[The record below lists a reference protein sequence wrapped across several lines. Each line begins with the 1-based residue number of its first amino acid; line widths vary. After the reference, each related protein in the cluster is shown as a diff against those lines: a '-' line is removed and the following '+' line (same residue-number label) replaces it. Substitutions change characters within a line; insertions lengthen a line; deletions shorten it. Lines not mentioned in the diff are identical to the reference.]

1 MDIYGHS
8 CYKKGADCL
17 MLWILCRTFAGMTTI
32 GTLLIFAA
40 AIVLMVVAIARW
52 KVHPFLAIMGTA
64 ILLAV
69 LLGVPYTDIPDVIG
83 KGFGGV
89 FSGIALVIIL
99 GTLIGSVLEHTDGAV
114 ALARAVERVVGK
126 RHPRLAMMLIGW
138 IVSIPVFC
146 DSGFVLVSPIGKS
159 LAHRSGTSPV
169 PLMLALAAGLFAS
182 HVFIPP
188 TPGPVAAAG
197 MVGLEN
203 NLLLVIGM
211 GIVISLLSLIP
222 AYFFAGYI
230 GGHAK
235 ARPYDASSDAIII
248 EDEHR
253 CSATLAFLPI
263 VLPIV
268 LIALGSVAALMNMP
282 TDVAAIFTFL
292 GKPSIALIIAL
303 LSCLPLLM
311 QQKMTGQFYDITQ
324 SSLKTAGPIIFI
336 TAAGGVLGAVVV
348 ASGFVDIIKESGNSL
363 KVLGVVF
370 PFLIAAILKSAQ
382 GSSTVAI
389 TTTASM
395 MGMFSDSGSMMN
407 ALGFTT
413 PLAATLVVM
422 AIGAGAMTV
431 SHANDSYF
439 WVVTGFGG
447 IKAGDGYRTMTL
459 MTLIMGIT
467 AIALIALAAAL
478 LL

>member
-64 ILLAV
+64 IMLAV
-69 LLGVPYTDIPDVIG
+69 LLGVPYADIPDVIG

-159 LAHRSGTSPV
+159 LAHRSNTSPV

-222 AYFFAGYI
+222 AYFFAGHI
-230 GGHAK
+230 GKRVQA
-235 ARPYDASSDAIII
+235 AEPTSDVLAT

-268 LIALGSVAALMNMP
+268 LIALGSVAALVNMP
-282 TDVAAIFTFL
+282 TDVTAVFTFL

-348 ASGFVDIIKESGNSL
+348 ASGFVDIIKESGDSL

-395 MGMFSDSGSMMN
+395 MGMFSDSSSMMN

>member
-1 MDIYGHS
+1 
-8 CYKKGADCL
+8 
-17 MLWILCRTFAGMTTI
+17 MTTMS
-32 GTLLIFAA
+32 TLLLFAA
-40 AIVLMVVAIARW
+40 AIVLIVVAIAQWR
-52 KVHPFLAIMGTA
+52 VHPFLAILGTA
-64 ILLAV
+64 ILLAL
-69 LLGVPYTDIPDVIG
+69 LLGIPFTDIPDVIG
-83 KGFGGV
+83 KGFGSV
-89 FSGIALVIIL
+89 MSGIALVIIF
-99 GTLIGSVLEHTDGAV
+99 GTLIGSVLERTSGAV

-159 LAHRSGTSPV
+159 LAKRSGISPI

-197 MVGLEN
+197 MVGIEN
-203 NLLLVIGM
+203 NLLLVIALGA
-211 GIVISLLSLIP
+211 IISLLSLIP
-222 AYFFAGYI
+222 AYFFAGCV
-230 GGHAK
+230 GKKVEPAESSTEGQ
-235 ARPYDASSDAIII
+235 AS
-248 EDEHR
+248 EGEYP
-253 CSATLAFLPI
+253 CSATLAFMPI

-268 LIALGSVAALMNMP
+268 LMALGSAATLVP
-282 TDVAAIFTFL
+282 LPDSLTTALTFL
-292 GKPSIALIIAL
+292 GKPVIALIIAL

-311 QQKMTGQFYDITQ
+311 QTKMTSQFYDITQ

-348 ASGFVDIIKESGNSL
+348 ASGFVDIIKESGEAF
-363 KVLGVVF
+363 KALGVVF

-395 MGMFSDSGSMMN
+395 MGIFSDSGSMMN
-407 ALGFTT
+407 ALGFSS
-413 PLAATLVVM
+413 PLAAALVVM

-447 IKAGDGYRTMTL
+447 IKARDGYRTMTL
-459 MTLIMGIT
+459 MSLIMGLT
-467 AIALIALAAAL
+467 AIALIAIAAAL

>member
-1 MDIYGHS
+1 
-8 CYKKGADCL
+8 
-17 MLWILCRTFAGMTTI
+17 MTTI

-40 AIVLMVVAIARW
+40 AIILMVVAIARW
-52 KVHPFLAIMGTA
+52 KVHPFLAILGTA
-64 ILLAV
+64 ILLAA
-69 LLGVPYTDIPDVIG
+69 LLGVPFADIPDVIG

-89 FSGIALVIIL
+89 SSGIALVIIF
-99 GTLIGSVLEHTDGAV
+99 GTLIGSVLERTGGAV

-159 LAHRSGTSPV
+159 LARRSGISPV

-197 MVGLEN
+197 MTGLEN
-203 NLLLVIGM
+203 NLLLVIGL
-211 GIVISLLSLIP
+211 GIVVSLLSLIP
-222 AYFFAGYI
+222 AYFFTGRF
-230 GGHAK
+230 GK
-235 ARPYDASSDAIII
+235 ENSEPSELS
-248 EDEHR
+248 ENSKNSKNSEPSVS
-253 CSATLAFLPI
+253 CNATLAFLPI

-268 LIALGSVAALMNMP
+268 LMALGSVAALASLP
-282 TDVAAIFTFL
+282 AGVAATLTFL
-292 GKPSIALIIAL
+292 GKPVIALMIAL

-311 QQKMTGQFYDITQ
+311 QTEMTSKFYDITQ

-348 ASGFVDIIKESGNSL
+348 ASGFVDIIKESGDAL
-363 KVLGVVF
+363 KALGVVF
-370 PFLIAAILKSAQ
+370 PFIIAAILKSAQ

-395 MGMFSDSGSMMN
+395 MGMFNDSGSMMS
-407 ALGFTT
+407 ALGFTS
-413 PLAATLVVM
+413 PLAAALVVM

-447 IKAGDGYRTMTL
+447 IKARDGYRTMTL
-459 MTLIMGIT
+459 MTLIMGLT
-467 AIALIALAAAL
+467 AILIIALAAAIL
-478 LL
+478 L

>member
-1 MDIYGHS
+1 
-8 CYKKGADCL
+8 
-17 MLWILCRTFAGMTTI
+17 MTTI
-32 GTLLIFAA
+32 GTLLLFTA
-40 AIVLMVVAIARW
+40 AIVLMVVAIARF
-52 KVHPFLAIMGTA
+52 KVHPFLAILGTA
-64 ILLAV
+64 LLLAV
-69 LLGVPYTDIPDVIG
+69 LLGVPFTDIPDVIG

-89 FSGIALVIIL
+89 FSGIALVIIF
-99 GTLIGSVLEHTDGAV
+99 GTLIGSVLEHTGGAV

-159 LAHRSGTSPV
+159 LARRSGKSPV

-203 NLLLVIGM
+203 NLLLVIGL
-211 GIVISLLSLIP
+211 GAIISLLSLIP
-222 AYFFAGYI
+222 AYFFAGRVGTRVEAAETI
-230 GGHAK
+230 GDTLA
-235 ARPYDASSDAIII
+235 
-248 EDEHR
+248 DEQGKR
-253 CSATLAFLPI
+253 CNAALAFLPI

-268 LIALGSVAALMNMP
+268 LMALGSVSSLANLPQGLA
-282 TDVAAIFTFL
+282 TTFTFL
-292 GKPSIALIIAL
+292 GKPVIALIIAL

-311 QQKMTGQFYDITQ
+311 QQKLTGQFYDITQ
-324 SSLKTAGPIIFI
+324 ASLKTAGPIIFI
-336 TAAGGVLGAVVV
+336 TAAGGVLGAVVT
-348 ASGFVDIIKESGNSL
+348 ASGFVDIIKESGDSL
-363 KVLGVVF
+363 KALGVVF

-407 ALGFTT
+407 ALGFTS
-413 PLAATLVVM
+413 PLAAALVVM

-447 IKAGDGYRTMTL
+447 IKARDGYRTMTL

-467 AIALIALAAAL
+467 AIALIALAAAIL
-478 LL
+478 L

>member
-1 MDIYGHS
+1 MI
-8 CYKKGADCL
+8 
-17 MLWILCRTFAGMTTI
+17 LWILCRTFAVMTTI
-32 GTLLIFAA
+32 GTLLVFAA
-40 AIVLMVVAIARW
+40 AIILMVVAIARF
-52 KVHPFLAIMGTA
+52 KVHPFLAILGAA
-64 ILLAV
+64 ILLV
-69 LLGVPYTDIPDVIG
+69 LLLGIPYAEIPDIIG
-83 KGFGGV
+83 KGFGSV
-89 FSGIALVIIL
+89 MSGIALVIIF
-99 GTLIGSVLEHTDGAV
+99 GTLIGSVLERTGGAV

-159 LAHRSGTSPV
+159 LAKRSGTSPV

-203 NLLLVIGM
+203 NLLLVIALGV
-211 GIVISLLSLIP
+211 VISLLSLIP
-222 AYFFAGYI
+222 AYFFAGRV
-230 GGHAK
+230 GKGVEPAESTSVATPPDK
-235 ARPYDASSDAIII
+235 RP
-248 EDEHR
+248 
-253 CSATLAFLPI
+253 CSAVLSFLPI

-268 LIALGSVAALMNMP
+268 LMALGSVATLVNLP
-282 TDVAAIFTFL
+282 EGIAAVFTFL
-292 GKPSIALIIAL
+292 GKPVIALMIAL
-303 LSCLPLLM
+303 LSSLPLLM
-311 QQKMTGQFYDITQ
+311 QQKMTGQLYDITQ

-348 ASGFVDIIKESGNSL
+348 ASGFVDIIKESGEAL
-363 KVLGVVF
+363 KTLGVVF

-407 ALGFTT
+407 ALGFTS
-413 PLAATLVVM
+413 PLAAALVVM

-447 IKAGDGYRTMTL
+447 IKARDGYRTMTL
-459 MTLIMGIT
+459 MTLIMGLT

>member
-1 MDIYGHS
+1 
-8 CYKKGADCL
+8 
-17 MLWILCRTFAGMTTI
+17 MTTI
-32 GTLLIFAA
+32 STLIIFAA
-40 AIVLMVVAIARW
+40 AIILMVVAIARF
-52 KVHPFLAIMGTA
+52 KVHPFLAILGTA
-64 ILLAV
+64 LLLAA
-69 LLGVPYTDIPDVIG
+69 LLGVPFADIPDVIG
-83 KGFGGV
+83 KGFGGM
-89 FSGIALVIIL
+89 FSGIALVIIF
-99 GTLIGSVLEHTDGAV
+99 GMLIGSILERTGAAV
-114 ALARAVERVVGK
+114 ALARAVERMVGK
-126 RHPRLAMMLIGW
+126 RHPRLAMILIGW

-159 LAHRSGTSPV
+159 LAQRSGLSPV

-203 NLLLVIGM
+203 NLLLVIGL
-211 GIVISLLSLIP
+211 GAVISLLSLIP
-222 AYFFAGYI
+222 AYFFAGRVGKHCKDYSEDSKVSENSENLPPRVN
-230 GGHAK
+230 AVLSFL
-235 ARPYDASSDAIII
+235 PII
-248 EDEHR
+248 
-253 CSATLAFLPI
+253 LPI
-263 VLPIV
+263 VLM
-268 LIALGSVAALMNMP
+268 ALGSVASLASLPENI
-282 TDVAAIFTFL
+282 AAVFTFL
-292 GKPSIALIIAL
+292 GKPVIALMIAL

-311 QQKMTGQFYDITQ
+311 RQKMTKEFYDITQ

-348 ASGFVDIIKESGNSL
+348 ASGFVDIIKESGDSL
-363 KVLGVVF
+363 KMLGVFF

-407 ALGFTT
+407 ALGFTS
-413 PLAATLVVM
+413 PLAAALVVM

-447 IKAGDGYRTMTL
+447 IKARDGYRTMTL

-467 AIALIALAAAL
+467 AIVLIALAATFL
-478 LL
+478 L

>member
-1 MDIYGHS
+1 
-8 CYKKGADCL
+8 
-17 MLWILCRTFAGMTTI
+17 MTTI
-32 GTLLIFAA
+32 STLLLLAA
-40 AIVLMVVAIARW
+40 AIILMVVAIA
-52 KVHPFLAIMGTA
+52 KFKIHPFLSILGTA
-64 ILLAV
+64 LLLAV
-69 LLGVPYTDIPDVIG
+69 LLGIPIADIPDVIS

-89 FSGIALVIIL
+89 ASGIALIIIF
-99 GTLIGSVLEHTDGAV
+99 GTLIGSILERTGGAV
-114 ALARAVERVVGK
+114 ALARGVERAVGK

-159 LAHRSGTSPV
+159 LAQRSSISPV

-203 NLLLVIGM
+203 NLLLVIGL
-211 GIVISLLSLIP
+211 GVVISLLSLIP
-222 AYFFAGYI
+222 AYWFAGRV
-230 GGHAK
+230 GK
-235 ARPYDASSDAIII
+235 RVEFFLEKSENSEVS
-248 EDEHR
+248 EDFESQHPGV
-253 CSATLAFLPI
+253 SATLAFLPI

-268 LIALGSVAALMNMP
+268 LMALGSVAALVDLP
-282 TDVAAIFTFL
+282 QGLATAFTFL
-292 GKPSIALIIAL
+292 GKPVIALMIAL

-324 SSLKTAGPIIFI
+324 TSLKTAGPIIFI
-336 TAAGGVLGAVVV
+336 TAAGGVLGAVVT
-348 ASGFVDIIKESGNSL
+348 ASGFVDIIKESGDSL
-363 KVLGVVF
+363 KMLGVVF

-395 MGMFSDSGSMMN
+395 MGMFSDTGSMMN
-407 ALGFTT
+407 ALGFTS
-413 PLAATLVVM
+413 PLAAALVVM

-447 IKAGDGYRTMTL
+447 IKARDGYRTMTL
-459 MTLIMGIT
+459 MTLIMGLT
-467 AIALIALAAAL
+467 AIILIALAAAIL
-478 LL
+478 L

>member
-1 MDIYGHS
+1 MS
-8 CYKKGADCL
+8 A
-17 MLWILCRTFAGMTTI
+17 I
-32 GTLLIFAA
+32 GSLLLFAA
-40 AIVLMVVAIARW
+40 VILLMVVAIARF
-52 KVHPFLAIMGTA
+52 KVHPFLSILGASL
-64 ILLAV
+64 LLAV
-69 LLGVPYTDIPDVIG
+69 LLDVPFAEIPDVIG

-89 FSGIALVIIL
+89 FSGIALVIIF
-99 GTLIGSVLEHTDGAV
+99 GTLIGSVLERTGGAV

-126 RHPRLAMMLIGW
+126 RHPRLAMLLIGW

-146 DSGFVLVSPIGKS
+146 DSGFVLVSPIGRS
-159 LAHRSGTSPV
+159 LARRSGTSPV

-203 NLLLVIGM
+203 NLLLVIGL
-211 GIVISLLSLIP
+211 GVVISLLSLIP

-230 GGHAK
+230 GKRVAATEPTAENLATDNDGK
-235 ARPYDASSDAIII
+235 
-248 EDEHR
+248 
-253 CSATLAFLPI
+253 CSAAMAFLPI
-263 VLPIV
+263 ILPIV
-268 LIALGSVAALMNMP
+268 LMALGSVASLMNLP
-282 TDVAAIFTFL
+282 TDVAAVLTFL
-292 GKPSIALIIAL
+292 GKPTIALMIAL
-303 LSCLPLLM
+303 LSCLPLLSR
-311 QQKMTGQFYDITQ
+311 QKMLGKFSDITET
-324 SSLKTAGPIIFI
+324 SLKTAGPIIFI
-336 TAAGGVLGAVVV
+336 TAAGGVLGNVVV
-348 ASGFVDIIKESGNSL
+348 ASGFVDVIKEFSGSL
-363 KVLGVVF
+363 SALGVVF

-395 MGMFSDSGSMMN
+395 MGMFSDSGSMMS
-407 ALGFTT
+407 ALGFTS

-447 IKAGDGYRTMTL
+447 IKPRDGYRTMTL
-459 MTLIMGIT
+459 MTLLMGIT
-467 AIALIALAAAL
+467 AIILIALAAAL
-478 LL
+478 FL

>member
-1 MDIYGHS
+1 MI
-8 CYKKGADCL
+8 
-17 MLWILCRTFAGMTTI
+17 LWILCRTFAVMTTI
-32 GTLLIFAA
+32 GTLLVFAA
-40 AIVLMVVAIARW
+40 AIILMVVAIARF
-52 KVHPFLAIMGTA
+52 KVHPFLAILGAA
-64 ILLAV
+64 ILLV
-69 LLGVPYTDIPDVIG
+69 LLLGIPYAEIPDVIG
-83 KGFGGV
+83 KGFGSV
-89 FSGIALVIIL
+89 MSGIALVIIF
-99 GTLIGSVLEHTDGAV
+99 GTLIGSVLERTGGAV

-159 LAHRSGTSPV
+159 LAKRSGTSPV

-203 NLLLVIGM
+203 NLLLVIALGV
-211 GIVISLLSLIP
+211 VISLLSLIP
-222 AYFFAGYI
+222 AYFFAGRV
-230 GGHAK
+230 GKGVEPAESTSVVTPPDK
-235 ARPYDASSDAIII
+235 RP
-248 EDEHR
+248 
-253 CSATLAFLPI
+253 CSAVLSFLPI

-268 LIALGSVAALMNMP
+268 LMALGSVATLVNLPEGIA
-282 TDVAAIFTFL
+282 TVFTFL
-292 GKPSIALIIAL
+292 GKPVIALMIAL

-311 QQKMTGQFYDITQ
+311 QQKMTGQLYDITQ

-348 ASGFVDIIKESGNSL
+348 ASGFVDIIKESGEAL
-363 KVLGVVF
+363 KTLGVVF

-407 ALGFTT
+407 ALGFTS
-413 PLAATLVVM
+413 PLAAALVVM

-447 IKAGDGYRTMTL
+447 IKARDGYRTMTL
-459 MTLIMGIT
+459 MTLIMGLT
-467 AIALIALAAAL
+467 AIALITLAAAL

>member
-1 MDIYGHS
+1 
-8 CYKKGADCL
+8 
-17 MLWILCRTFAGMTTI
+17 MTTI

-40 AIVLMVVAIARW
+40 AIILMVVAIARW
-52 KVHPFLAIMGTA
+52 KVHPFLAILGTA
-64 ILLAV
+64 ILLAA
-69 LLGVPYTDIPDVIG
+69 LLGVPFADIPDVIG

-89 FSGIALVIIL
+89 SSGIALVIIF
-99 GTLIGSVLEHTDGAV
+99 GTLIGSVLEHTGGAV

-159 LAHRSGTSPV
+159 LARRSGISPV

-197 MVGLEN
+197 MTGLEN
-203 NLLLVIGM
+203 NLLLVIGL
-211 GIVISLLSLIP
+211 GIVVSLLSLIP
-222 AYFFAGYI
+222 AYFFTSRFGK
-230 GGHAK
+230 GNSE
-235 ARPYDASSDAIII
+235 PSESS
-248 EDEHR
+248 ENSKSSENSVS
-253 CSATLAFLPI
+253 CNATLAFLPI

-268 LIALGSVAALMNMP
+268 LMALGSVAALASLP
-282 TDVAAIFTFL
+282 AGVAATLTFL
-292 GKPSIALIIAL
+292 GKPVIALMIAL

-311 QQKMTGQFYDITQ
+311 QTKMTSKFYDITQ

-348 ASGFVDIIKESGNSL
+348 ASGFVDIIKESGDAL
-363 KVLGVVF
+363 KALGVVF
-370 PFLIAAILKSAQ
+370 PFIIAAILKSAQ

-395 MGMFSDSGSMMN
+395 MGMFNDSGSMMS
-407 ALGFTT
+407 ALGFTS
-413 PLAATLVVM
+413 PLAAALVVM

-447 IKAGDGYRTMTL
+447 IKARDGYRTMTL
-459 MTLIMGIT
+459 MTLIMGLS
-467 AIALIALAAAL
+467 AILLIAFAAAIL
-478 LL
+478 L

>member
-1 MDIYGHS
+1 
-8 CYKKGADCL
+8 
-17 MLWILCRTFAGMTTI
+17 MTTMS
-32 GTLLIFAA
+32 TLLIFAA

-52 KVHPFLAIMGTA
+52 KVHPFLAILGTA
-64 ILLAV
+64 IVLAA
-69 LLGVPYTDIPDVIG
+69 LLGIPFTDIPDVIG

-89 FSGIALVIIL
+89 FSGIALVIIF
-99 GTLIGSVLEHTDGAV
+99 GTLIGNVLGRTGGAV

-126 RHPRLAMMLIGW
+126 RYPRLAMMLIGW

-159 LAHRSGTSPV
+159 LAQRSGISPV

-188 TPGPVAAAG
+188 TPGPVAATG
-197 MVGLEN
+197 MTGLEN
-203 NLLLVIGM
+203 DLLLVIGL
-211 GIVISLLSLIP
+211 GVVVSLLSLIP
-222 AYFFAGYI
+222 AYFFAGRF
-230 GGHAK
+230 GKLVTESSETSENSDTQH
-235 ARPYDASSDAIII
+235 PDAN
-248 EDEHR
+248 
-253 CSATLAFLPI
+253 ATLAFLPI

-268 LIALGSVAALMNMP
+268 LMALGSVASLINLP
-282 TDVAAIFTFL
+282 QGVANVLTFL
-292 GKPSIALIIAL
+292 GKPVIALMIAL

-311 QQKMTGQFYDITQ
+311 RQQMLSQFHDITQ
-324 SSLKTAGPIIFI
+324 SSLKIAGPIIFI
-336 TAAGGVLGAVVV
+336 TAAGGVLGAVVT
-348 ASGFVDIIKESGNSL
+348 ASGFVDIIKESGDSL
-363 KVLGVVF
+363 KALGMVF

-389 TTTASM
+389 TSTAGM
-395 MGMFSDSGSMMN
+395 MGMFSDSGSMMS
-407 ALGFTT
+407 ALGFTS
-413 PLAATLVVM
+413 PLAAALVVM

-447 IKAGDGYRTMTL
+447 IKARDGYRTMTL
-459 MTLIMGIT
+459 MTLIMGLT
-467 AIALIALAAAL
+467 AIAVIALAATL

>member
-1 MDIYGHS
+1 
-8 CYKKGADCL
+8 
-17 MLWILCRTFAGMTTI
+17 MTTMS
-32 GTLLIFAA
+32 TLLIFAA

-52 KVHPFLAIMGTA
+52 KVHPFLAILGTA
-64 ILLAV
+64 ILLAA
-69 LLGVPYTDIPDVIG
+69 LLGIPFTDIPDVIG
-83 KGFGGV
+83 KGFGSV
-89 FSGIALVIIL
+89 MSGIALVIIF
-99 GTLIGSVLEHTDGAV
+99 GTLIGSVLERTGGAV

-159 LAHRSGTSPV
+159 LAQRSGTSPV

-197 MVGLEN
+197 MTGLEN
-203 NLLLVIGM
+203 NLLLVIGL
-211 GIVISLLSLIP
+211 GAVVSLLSLIP
-222 AYFFAGYI
+222 AYFFAGRFS
-230 GGHAK
+230 K
-235 ARPYDASSDAIII
+235 LVT
-248 EDEHR
+248 EDSENPKITEGQQPSI
-253 CSATLAFLPI
+253 SATLAFLPI

-268 LIALGSVAALMNMP
+268 LMALGSVATLVTMP
-282 TDVAAIFTFL
+282 EDITAVLTFL
-292 GKPSIALIIAL
+292 GKPVIALMIAL

-311 QQKMTGQFYDITQ
+311 RQQMLGQFHDITQ
-324 SSLKTAGPIIFI
+324 VSLKTAGPIIFI
-336 TAAGGVLGAVVV
+336 TAAGGVLGAVVT
-348 ASGFVDIIKESGNSL
+348 ASGFVDIIKESGDSL
-363 KVLGVVF
+363 KALGVVF

-395 MGMFSDSGSMMN
+395 MGMFSDSGSMMS
-407 ALGFTT
+407 ALGFTS
-413 PLAATLVVM
+413 PLAAALVVM
-422 AIGAGAMTV
+422 AIGAGSMTV

-447 IKAGDGYRTMTL
+447 IKARDGYRTMTL
-459 MTLIMGIT
+459 MTLIMGLT
-467 AIALIALAAAL
+467 AIAVIALAATL

>member
-1 MDIYGHS
+1 
-8 CYKKGADCL
+8 
-17 MLWILCRTFAGMTTI
+17 
-32 GTLLIFAA
+32 
-40 AIVLMVVAIARW
+40 MVVAIARW

-69 LLGVPYTDIPDVIG
+69 LLGVPYADIPDVIG

-222 AYFFAGYI
+222 AYFFAGHI
-230 GGHAK
+230 GKRVQA
-235 ARPYDASSDAIII
+235 AEPTSDVLAT
-248 EDEHR
+248 EDEHH

-268 LIALGSVAALMNMP
+268 LIALGSVAALMNIP
-282 TDVAAIFTFL
+282 TDVAAFFTFF

-336 TAAGGVLGAVVV
+336 TAAGGVLGTVVV
-348 ASGFVDIIKESGNSL
+348 ASGFVDIIKESGDSL

-467 AIALIALAAAL
+467 AIALITLAAAL

>member
-64 ILLAV
+64 IMLAV
-69 LLGVPYTDIPDVIG
+69 LLGVPYADIPDVIG

-230 GGHAK
+230 GGCRLYW
-235 ARPYDASSDAIII
+235 RPRQGEAL
-248 EDEHR
+248 R
-253 CSATLAFLPI
+253 C
-263 VLPIV
+263 
-268 LIALGSVAALMNMP
+268 
-282 TDVAAIFTFL
+282 
-292 GKPSIALIIAL
+292 
-303 LSCLPLLM
+303 
-311 QQKMTGQFYDITQ
+311 
-324 SSLKTAGPIIFI
+324 
-336 TAAGGVLGAVVV
+336 
-348 ASGFVDIIKESGNSL
+348 
-363 KVLGVVF
+363 
-370 PFLIAAILKSAQ
+370 
-382 GSSTVAI
+382 
-389 TTTASM
+389 
-395 MGMFSDSGSMMN
+395 
-407 ALGFTT
+407 
-413 PLAATLVVM
+413 
-422 AIGAGAMTV
+422 
-431 SHANDSYF
+431 
-439 WVVTGFGG
+439 
-447 IKAGDGYRTMTL
+447 
-459 MTLIMGIT
+459 
-467 AIALIALAAAL
+467 
-478 LL
+478 

>member
-1 MDIYGHS
+1 
-8 CYKKGADCL
+8 
-17 MLWILCRTFAGMTTI
+17 MTTMGI
-32 GTLLIFAA
+32 LLIFAA
-40 AIVLMVVAIARW
+40 AIILMVVAIARW
-52 KVHPFLAIMGTA
+52 KVHPFLAILATA
-64 ILLAV
+64 IVLAV
-69 LLGVPYTDIPDVIG
+69 LLGVPFADIPDVIG

-89 FSGIALVIIL
+89 FSGIALVIIF
-99 GTLIGSVLEHTDGAV
+99 GTLIGRVLERMGGAV
-114 ALARAVERVVGK
+114 ALARTVERVVGK
-126 RHPRLAMMLIGW
+126 HHPRLAMMLIGW

-159 LAHRSGTSPV
+159 LARRSGISPV

-203 NLLLVIGM
+203 NLLLVIGL
-211 GIVISLLSLIP
+211 GAVISLLSLIP
-222 AYFFAGYI
+222 AYFFTGRVGQHVEPAESTTET
-230 GGHAK
+230 HA
-235 ARPYDASSDAIII
+235 
-248 EDEHR
+248 DEEEHH
-253 CSATLAFLPI
+253 CSAWLAFLPI

-268 LIALGSVAALMNMP
+268 LMALGSVASLVDLP
-282 TDVAAIFTFL
+282 EGVAAMFAFL
-292 GKPSIALIIAL
+292 GKPVIALIIAM

-311 QQKMTGQFYDITQ
+311 QQKQLGGFYDITHT
-324 SSLKTAGPIIFI
+324 SLKTAGPIIFI

-348 ASGFVDIIKESGNSL
+348 ASGFVDIIKESGDSL
-363 KVLGVVF
+363 KALGVLF

-407 ALGFTT
+407 ALGFTS
-413 PLAATLVVM
+413 PLAAALVVM

-447 IKAGDGYRTMTL
+447 IKPRDGYRTMTL
-459 MTLIMGIT
+459 MTLIMGLT
-467 AIALIALAAAL
+467 AIALIALAAAIL
-478 LL
+478 L

>member
-1 MDIYGHS
+1 
-8 CYKKGADCL
+8 
-17 MLWILCRTFAGMTTI
+17 MTTI
-32 GTLLIFAA
+32 SALLLFAA
-40 AIVLMVVAIARW
+40 AIILMVVAIARF
-52 KVHPFLAIMGTA
+52 KVHPFLAILGA
-64 ILLAV
+64 ALLLAV
-69 LLGVPYTDIPDVIG
+69 LLGVPFADIPDVIG

-89 FSGIALVIIL
+89 FSGIALVIIF
-99 GTLIGSVLEHTDGAV
+99 GTLIGSILERTGGAV

-159 LAHRSGTSPV
+159 LARRSGISPV

-203 NLLLVIGM
+203 NLLLVIGL
-211 GIVISLLSLIP
+211 GVVISLLSLIP
-222 AYFFAGYI
+222 AYFFSGRVGNRVEAFLENSE
-230 GGHAK
+230 
-235 ARPYDASSDAIII
+235 SS
-248 EDEHR
+248 ELSESSEPQN
-253 CSATLAFLPI
+253 SALAFLPI

-268 LIALGSVAALMNMP
+268 LMGLGSVAALVEMP
-282 TDVAAIFTFL
+282 QNIAAVLTFL
-292 GKPSIALIIAL
+292 GKPVIALMIAL
-303 LSCLPLLM
+303 LACLPLLIR
-311 QQKMTGQFYDITQ
+311 QKTMGQFYDITQ
-324 SSLKTAGPIIFI
+324 ASLKTAGPIIFI

-348 ASGFVDIIKESGNSL
+348 ASGFVDIIKDAGGAL
-363 KVLGVVF
+363 KALGVVF

-395 MGMFSDSGSMMN
+395 MGLFNDTGSMMN
-407 ALGFTT
+407 ALGFTS
-413 PLAATLVVM
+413 PLAAALVVM

-447 IKAGDGYRTMTL
+447 IKARDGYRTMTL
-459 MTLIMGIT
+459 MTLIMGLT
-467 AIALIALAAAL
+467 AIVLIALAAAL

>member
-1 MDIYGHS
+1 
-8 CYKKGADCL
+8 
-17 MLWILCRTFAGMTTI
+17 MTTMGI
-32 GTLLIFAA
+32 LLIFAA
-40 AIVLMVVAIARW
+40 AIILMVVAIARW
-52 KVHPFLAIMGTA
+52 KVHPFLAILATA
-64 ILLAV
+64 IVLAV
-69 LLGVPYTDIPDVIG
+69 LLGVPFADIPDVIG

-89 FSGIALVIIL
+89 FSGIALVIIF
-99 GTLIGSVLEHTDGAV
+99 GTLIGRVLERMGGAV
-114 ALARAVERVVGK
+114 ALARTVERVVGK
-126 RHPRLAMMLIGW
+126 HHPRLAMMLIGW

-159 LAHRSGTSPV
+159 LARRSGISPV

-203 NLLLVIGM
+203 NLLLVIGL
-211 GIVISLLSLIP
+211 GAVISLLSLIP
-222 AYFFAGYI
+222 AYFFTGRVGQHVEPAESTTET
-230 GGHAK
+230 HA
-235 ARPYDASSDAIII
+235 
-248 EDEHR
+248 DEEKHH
-253 CSATLAFLPI
+253 CSAWMAFLPI

-268 LIALGSVAALMNMP
+268 LMALGSVASLVDLP
-282 TDVAAIFTFL
+282 EGVAAMFAFL
-292 GKPSIALIIAL
+292 GKPVIALIIAM

-311 QQKMTGQFYDITQ
+311 QQKQLGGFYDITHT
-324 SSLKTAGPIIFI
+324 SLKTAGPIIFI

-348 ASGFVDIIKESGNSL
+348 ASGFVDIIKESGDSL
-363 KVLGVVF
+363 KALGVLF

-407 ALGFTT
+407 ALGFTS
-413 PLAATLVVM
+413 PLAAALVVM

-447 IKAGDGYRTMTL
+447 IKPRDGYRTMTL
-459 MTLIMGIT
+459 MTLIMGLT
-467 AIALIALAAAL
+467 AIALIALAAAIL
-478 LL
+478 L

>member
-69 LLGVPYTDIPDVIG
+69 LLGVPYADIPDVIG

-222 AYFFAGYI
+222 AYFFAGHI
-230 GGHAK
+230 GKRVQA
-235 ARPYDASSDAIII
+235 AEPTSDVLAT
-248 EDEHR
+248 EDEHH

-268 LIALGSVAALMNMP
+268 LMALGSVAALMNIP
-282 TDVAAIFTFL
+282 TDVAAVFTFL

-439 WVVTGFGG
+439 WVVSGFGG

-467 AIALIALAAAL
+467 AIALIALVAAL

>member
-1 MDIYGHS
+1 
-8 CYKKGADCL
+8 
-17 MLWILCRTFAGMTTI
+17 MTTI

-40 AIVLMVVAIARW
+40 AIILMVVAIARW
-52 KVHPFLAIMGTA
+52 KVHPFLAILGTA
-64 ILLAV
+64 ILLAA
-69 LLGVPYTDIPDVIG
+69 LLGVPFADIPDVIG

-89 FSGIALVIIL
+89 SNGIALVIIF
-99 GTLIGSVLEHTDGAV
+99 GTLIGSVLERTGGAV

-159 LAHRSGTSPV
+159 LAQRSGISPV

-197 MVGLEN
+197 MMGLEN
-203 NLLLVIGM
+203 NLLLVIGL
-211 GIVISLLSLIP
+211 GIVVSLLSLIP
-222 AYFFAGYI
+222 AYFFA
-230 GGHAK
+230 
-235 ARPYDASSDAIII
+235 ARFGKDTSESSKNSKSS
-248 EDEHR
+248 EPSVN
-253 CSATLAFLPI
+253 CNATLAFLPI

-268 LIALGSVAALMNMP
+268 LMALGSVAALAP
-282 TDVAAIFTFL
+282 LPAGVAATLTFL
-292 GKPSIALIIAL
+292 GKPVIALMIAL

-311 QQKMTGQFYDITQ
+311 QTEMTSKFYDITQ

-348 ASGFVDIIKESGNSL
+348 ASGFVDIIKESGDAL
-363 KVLGVVF
+363 KALGVVF
-370 PFLIAAILKSAQ
+370 PFIIAAILKSAQ

-395 MGMFSDSGSMMN
+395 MGMFNDSGSMMS
-407 ALGFTT
+407 ALGFTS
-413 PLAATLVVM
+413 PLAAALVVM

-447 IKAGDGYRTMTL
+447 IKARDGYRTMTL
-459 MTLIMGIT
+459 MTLIMGLS
-467 AIALIALAAAL
+467 AILLIALAAAIL
-478 LL
+478 L

>member
-1 MDIYGHS
+1 MTVIT
-8 CYKKGADCL
+8 AL
-17 MLWILCRTFAGMTTI
+17 IL
-32 GTLLIFAA
+32 FAA
-40 AIVLMVVAIARW
+40 AIILMVVAIARF
-52 KVHPFLAIMGTA
+52 KVHPFLAILGAA
-64 ILLAV
+64 ILLTA
-69 LLGVPYTDIPDVIG
+69 LLGVPLADIPDVIG

-89 FSGIALVIIL
+89 FSGIALVIIF
-99 GTLIGSVLEHTDGAV
+99 GTLIGSVLEHTGGAV
-114 ALARAVERVVGK
+114 ALARAVESVVGK

-159 LAHRSGTSPV
+159 LARRSGTSPV

-203 NLLLVIGM
+203 NLLLVIGL
-211 GIVISLLSLIP
+211 GAVISLLSLIP
-222 AYFFAGYI
+222 AYFFTGRVGQRVEA
-230 GGHAK
+230 AEVT
-235 ARPYDASSDAIII
+235 DAVPDTDSPRSQ
-248 EDEHR
+248 
-253 CSATLAFLPI
+253 CSAAMAFLPI

-268 LIALGSVAALMNMP
+268 LMALGSVAALVKMP
-282 TDVAAIFTFL
+282 EGIAAVFTFL
-292 GKPSIALIIAL
+292 GKPVIAMMVAM
-303 LSCLPLLM
+303 LSCLPLLVR
-311 QQKMTGQFYDITQ
+311 QKMLGRFYDITQ
-324 SSLKTAGPIIFI
+324 ASLKTAGPIIFI

-348 ASGFVDIIKESGNSL
+348 ASGFVDLIKESGDAL
-363 KVLGVVF
+363 KALGVVF

-395 MGMFSDSGSMMN
+395 MGMFSDSGSMMS
-407 ALGFTT
+407 ALGFTS
-413 PLAATLVVM
+413 PLAAALVVM

-447 IKAGDGYRTMTL
+447 IKPRDGYRTMTL
-459 MTLIMGIT
+459 MTLIMGLT
-467 AIALIALAAAL
+467 AIVLIALAAAIL
-478 LL
+478 L

>member
-1 MDIYGHS
+1 
-8 CYKKGADCL
+8 
-17 MLWILCRTFAGMTTI
+17 MTTI
-32 GTLLIFAA
+32 STLLLFAA
-40 AIVLMVVAIARW
+40 AIILMVVAIARF
-52 KVHPFLAIMGTA
+52 KIHPFLAILGA
-64 ILLAV
+64 ALLLAV
-69 LLGVPYTDIPDVIG
+69 LLGVPFADIPDVIG

-89 FSGIALVIIL
+89 FSGIALVIIF
-99 GTLIGSVLEHTDGAV
+99 GTLIGCVLEHTGGAV

-146 DSGFVLVSPIGKS
+146 DSGFVLVSPVGKS
-159 LAHRSGTSPV
+159 LAQRAGTSPV

-197 MVGLEN
+197 LVGLEN
-203 NLLLVIGM
+203 NLLLVIGL
-211 GIVISLLSLIP
+211 GVVISLLSLIP
-222 AYFFAGYI
+222 AYFFAGRF
-230 GGHAK
+230 GKGVE
-235 ARPYDASSDAIII
+235 ASS
-248 EDEHR
+248 ENSENTESSESPKKQN
-253 CSATLAFLPI
+253 SALAFLPI

-268 LIALGSVAALMNMP
+268 LMALGSVASLADLP
-282 TDVAAIFTFL
+282 EGVAAVFTFL
-292 GKPSIALIIAL
+292 GKPVIAMILAV
-303 LSCLPLLM
+303 LSCLPLLIR
-311 QQKMTGQFYDITQ
+311 QKMTKEFYDITQ
-324 SSLKTAGPIIFI
+324 TSLKTAGPIIFI

-348 ASGFVDIIKESGNSL
+348 ASGFVDIIKESGESL
-363 KVLGVVF
+363 KMLGVMF

-407 ALGFTT
+407 ALGFTS
-413 PLAATLVVM
+413 PLAAALVVM

-447 IKAGDGYRTMTL
+447 IKARDGYRTMTL
-459 MTLIMGIT
+459 MTLIMGLT
-467 AIALIALAAAL
+467 AIAIIALAAAL

>member
-1 MDIYGHS
+1 
-8 CYKKGADCL
+8 
-17 MLWILCRTFAGMTTI
+17 
-32 GTLLIFAA
+32 
-40 AIVLMVVAIARW
+40 
-52 KVHPFLAIMGTA
+52 
-64 ILLAV
+64 
-69 LLGVPYTDIPDVIG
+69 
-83 KGFGGV
+83 
-89 FSGIALVIIL
+89 
-99 GTLIGSVLEHTDGAV
+99 
-114 ALARAVERVVGK
+114 
-126 RHPRLAMMLIGW
+126 
-138 IVSIPVFC
+138 
-146 DSGFVLVSPIGKS
+146 
-159 LAHRSGTSPV
+159 
-169 PLMLALAAGLFAS
+169 
-182 HVFIPP
+182 
-188 TPGPVAAAG
+188 
-197 MVGLEN
+197 
-203 NLLLVIGM
+203 
-211 GIVISLLSLIP
+211 
-222 AYFFAGYI
+222 
-230 GGHAK
+230 
-235 ARPYDASSDAIII
+235 
-248 EDEHR
+248 
-253 CSATLAFLPI
+253 
-263 VLPIV
+263 
-268 LIALGSVAALMNMP
+268 MNMP

>member
-69 LLGVPYTDIPDVIG
+69 LLGVPYADIPDVIG

-159 LAHRSGTSPV
+159 LAHRSNTSPV

-222 AYFFAGYI
+222 AYFFAGHI
-230 GGHAK
+230 GKRVQA
-235 ARPYDASSDAIII
+235 AEPTSDVLAT

-268 LIALGSVAALMNMP
+268 LMALGSVAALMNIP
-282 TDVAAIFTFL
+282 TDVAAVFTFL

-348 ASGFVDIIKESGNSL
+348 ASGFVDIIKESGDSL

-439 WVVTGFGG
+439 WVVSGFGG

>member
-1 MDIYGHS
+1 M
-8 CYKKGADCL
+8 
-17 MLWILCRTFAGMTTI
+17 MTTM

-40 AIVLMVVAIARW
+40 AIILMVVAIARW
-52 KVHPFLAIMGTA
+52 KVHPFLAMLGTA
-64 ILLAV
+64 LLLAA
-69 LLGVPYTDIPDVIG
+69 LLGVPFVDIPDVIG
-83 KGFGGV
+83 KGFGSV
-89 FSGIALVIIL
+89 FSGIALVIIF
-99 GTLIGSVLEHTDGAV
+99 GTLIGSVLERTGGAV
-114 ALARAVERVVGK
+114 AMARAVERVVGK

-159 LAHRSGTSPV
+159 LARRSGISPV

-203 NLLLVIGM
+203 NLLLVIGL

-222 AYFFAGYI
+222 AYFFAGNVGKRVEPAEPI
-230 GGHAK
+230 GEIRDDDSPKSH
-235 ARPYDASSDAIII
+235 
-248 EDEHR
+248 
-253 CSATLAFLPI
+253 CSAVLAFMPI

-268 LIALGSVAALMNMP
+268 LMALGSVASLVKMP
-282 TDVAAIFTFL
+282 EGLAAVLTFL
-292 GKPSIALIIAL
+292 GKPVIALMIAL

-311 QQKMTGQFYDITQ
+311 RQKMMGAFNDITQ

-348 ASGFVDIIKESGNSL
+348 ASGFVDVIKEWGDSL
-363 KVLGVVF
+363 RMLGVVF

-395 MGMFSDSGSMMN
+395 MGMFNDSGSMMN
-407 ALGFTT
+407 ALGFPS
-413 PLAATLVVM
+413 PLAAALVVM

-447 IKAGDGYRTMTL
+447 IKPRDGYRTMTL
-459 MTLIMGIT
+459 MTLVMGIT
-467 AIALIALAAAL
+467 AIVLIALAAVL
-478 LL
+478 LC

>member
-1 MDIYGHS
+1 
-8 CYKKGADCL
+8 

-64 ILLAV
+64 IMLAV
-69 LLGVPYTDIPDVIG
+69 LLGVPYADIPDVIG

-159 LAHRSGTSPV
+159 LAHRSNTSPV

-222 AYFFAGYI
+222 AYFFAGHI
-230 GGHAK
+230 GKRVQA
-235 ARPYDASSDAIII
+235 AEPTSDVLAT
-248 EDEHR
+248 EDEHH

-268 LIALGSVAALMNMP
+268 LIALGSVAALMNIP
-282 TDVAAIFTFL
+282 TDVASVFTFL

-467 AIALIALAAAL
+467 AIALIAFAAAL

>member
-1 MDIYGHS
+1 
-8 CYKKGADCL
+8 
-17 MLWILCRTFAGMTTI
+17 MTTI

-40 AIVLMVVAIARW
+40 AIILMVVAIARW
-52 KVHPFLAIMGTA
+52 KVHPFLAILGTA
-64 ILLAV
+64 ILLAA
-69 LLGVPYTDIPDVIG
+69 LLGVPFADIPDVIG

-89 FSGIALVIIL
+89 SSGIALVIIF
-99 GTLIGSVLEHTDGAV
+99 GTLIGSVLERTGGAV

-159 LAHRSGTSPV
+159 LAQRSGISPV

-197 MVGLEN
+197 MTGLEN
-203 NLLLVIGM
+203 NLLLVIGL
-211 GIVISLLSLIP
+211 GIVVSLLSLIP
-222 AYFFAGYI
+222 AYFFT
-230 GGHAK
+230 
-235 ARPYDASSDAIII
+235 ARFGKENSELTESPKSS
-248 EDEHR
+248 EPSVS
-253 CSATLAFLPI
+253 CNATLAFLPI

-268 LIALGSVAALMNMP
+268 LMALGSVAALATLP
-282 TDVAAIFTFL
+282 AGVAATLNFL
-292 GKPSIALIIAL
+292 GKPVIALMIAL

-311 QQKMTGQFYDITQ
+311 QTEMTSKFYDITQ

-348 ASGFVDIIKESGNSL
+348 ASGFVDIIKESGDAL
-363 KVLGVVF
+363 KALGVVF
-370 PFLIAAILKSAQ
+370 PFIIAAILKSAQ

-395 MGMFSDSGSMMN
+395 MGMFNDSGSMMS
-407 ALGFTT
+407 ALGFTS
-413 PLAATLVVM
+413 PLAAALVVM

-447 IKAGDGYRTMTL
+447 IKARDGYRTMTL
-459 MTLIMGIT
+459 MTLIMGLS
-467 AIALIALAAAL
+467 AILLIALAAAIL
-478 LL
+478 L

>member
-64 ILLAV
+64 IMLAV
-69 LLGVPYTDIPDVIG
+69 LLGVPYADIPDVIG

-159 LAHRSGTSPV
+159 LAHRSNTSPV

-222 AYFFAGYI
+222 AYFFAGHI
-230 GGHAK
+230 GKRVQA
-235 ARPYDASSDAIII
+235 AEPTSDVLAT
-248 EDEHR
+248 EDEHH

-268 LIALGSVAALMNMP
+268 LIALGSVAALMNIP
-282 TDVAAIFTFL
+282 TDVAAVFTFF

-311 QQKMTGQFYDITQ
+311 QQKMTGQFYNITQ

-336 TAAGGVLGAVVV
+336 TAAGGVLGTVVV
-348 ASGFVDIIKESGNSL
+348 ASGFVDIIKESGDSL

-395 MGMFSDSGSMMN
+395 MGMFSDSSSMMN

-439 WVVTGFGG
+439 WVVSGFGG

-467 AIALIALAAAL
+467 AIALITLAAAL